1 MEKNVEIRRKNCY
14 LSVRNNL
21 LIPEKEIKRI
31 GGINMKNNEVPLW
44 LRYAL
49 TLSEASQYFNIG
61 ERKLQQIADE
71 NRDTGFVI
79 YNGVKL
85 LFKREKFAEWLNEV
99 NAI

>member
-1 MEKNVEIRRKNCY
+1 MLWRVASKIISKLSMMRKY
-14 LSVRNNL
+14 SGVF
-21 LIPEKEIKRI
+21 
-31 GGINMKNNEVPLW
+31 GIVP
-44 LRYAL
+44 
-49 TLSEASQYFNIG
+49 TLSEAAQYFNIG

-85 LFKREKFAEWLNEV
+85 LFKREKFSEWLNET

>member
-1 MEKNVEIRRKNCY
+1 
-14 LSVRNNL
+14 
-21 LIPEKEIKRI
+21 
-31 GGINMKNNEVPLW
+31 MKNNEVPFMVT
-44 LRYAL
+44 LRKL

-85 LFKREKFAEWLNEV
+85 LFKREKFSEWLNET

>member
-1 MEKNVEIRRKNCY
+1 
-14 LSVRNNL
+14 
-21 LIPEKEIKRI
+21 
-31 GGINMKNNEVPLW
+31 MKNNEVPLW

-49 TLSEASQYFNIG
+49 TISEAAQYFNIG

-85 LFKREKFAEWLNEV
+85 LT